1 MLLCDMNPNL
11 RFAQNIVFVPVGRQV
26 CPSDNRI
33 FYVTSGVGTLAI
45 HGSSYPLAP
54 GTFALINSGELYQ
67 LQPGAPLSMIVF
79 NFDYSFER
87 SNIVNFIPPIPVSGG
102 ESAGEVYRDHIDD
115 CAALNEPLVLSDMNF
130 IEGEL
135 KTILDVY
142 ESQEVYYREKASSL
156 FKTVLITIAKTKMVS
171 NNRAGRTALQLIRYL
186 QEHYNENLTS
196 EMIAEQFNYHAY
208 HINRLMRNATG
219 TTVHKYLINYRITAA
234 KNLLTCTELSVQE
247 IAFKVGFESTAYFS
261 NSFKKMIGCSP
272 NEFRRLQRQSF

>member
-26 CPSDNRI
+26 CPGDNRI
-33 FYVTSGVGTLAI
+33 FYVTSGVGTLAV

-130 IEGEL
+130 I
-135 KTILDVY
+135 D
-142 ESQEVYYREKASSL
+142 SRASSPHW
-156 FKTVLITIAKTKMVS
+156 KAPTHWV
-171 NNRAGRTALQLIRYL
+171 RW
-186 QEHYNENLTS
+186 
-196 EMIAEQFNYHAY
+196 
-208 HINRLMRNATG
+208 
-219 TTVHKYLINYRITAA
+219 
-234 KNLLTCTELSVQE
+234 
-247 IAFKVGFESTAYFS
+247 
-261 NSFKKMIGCSP
+261 
-272 NEFRRLQRQSF
+272 RR

>member
-26 CPSDNRI
+26 CPGDNRI
-33 FYVTSGVGTLAI
+33 FYVTSGVGTLAV

-142 ESQEVYYREKASSL
+142 ESQEVTTLVSL
-156 FKTVLITIAKTKMVS
+156 PLWIP
-171 NNRAGRTALQLIRYL
+171 TALLVPGVTL
-186 QEHYNENLTS
+186 
-196 EMIAEQFNYHAY
+196 MIFAAF
-208 HINRLMRNATG
+208 
-219 TTVHKYLINYRITAA
+219 YRSCVFFHPTW
-234 KNLLTCTELSVQE
+234 
-247 IAFKVGFESTAYFS
+247 KVPGS
-261 NSFKKMIGCSP
+261 NK
-272 NEFRRLQRQSF
+272 